1 MIDSFLGS
9 GFHRGC
15 MGLQVPDGFQS
26 QPRGSYPTP
35 FLGRLLCKITDPNH
49 KTVESRDLKGFLLA
63 VRNQMGVSE
72 NRRPQYGALNR
83 RILIIRTP
91 K

>member
-49 KTVESRDLKGFLLA
+49 KTRYPKKGVGYEPLGKVL
-63 VRNQMGVSE
+63 G
-72 NRRPQYGALNR
+72 
-83 RILIIRTP
+83 I
-91 K
+91 